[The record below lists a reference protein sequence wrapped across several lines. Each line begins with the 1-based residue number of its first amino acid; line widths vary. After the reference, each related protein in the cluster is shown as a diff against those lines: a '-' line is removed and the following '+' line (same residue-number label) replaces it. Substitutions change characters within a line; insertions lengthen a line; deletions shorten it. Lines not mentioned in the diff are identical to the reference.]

1 MMWRRPLPR
10 VRHNNG
16 RMDNV
21 CHTLVGAALGEAG
34 LKRRT
39 RFGMVTLAIAANL
52 PDIDAGVFFTPF
64 SHVAFRRG
72 WTHGVP
78 AQILLPIA
86 LTLVMLAWDRRR
98 PAQGDGPPARAGW
111 LLALSYLGVL
121 SHVGLDYLNNY
132 GVRLLMPWSGQWFYG
147 DTLFIVDPWLYLTL
161 GGGWW
166 FSRKRAH
173 PAPARAGLG
182 LAAVYVA
189 VLVTLAASSRASVL
203 EQWRAMSG
211 REPRAFMAGPV
222 FLDPFH
228 KQVIVDRGDGY
239 DTGRFSWLSGTLTLT
254 GRVSTLPLDDPD
266 VVVARADRGVA
277 GILVWSRFP
286 HFEIEDGADG
296 RKVVVTDVRFGR
308 FVAAGAVGV
317 PGR

>member
-1 MMWRRPLPR
+1 
-10 VRHNNG
+10 
-16 RMDNV
+16 MDNL

-34 LKRRT
+34 LKHRT
-39 RFGMVTLAIAANL
+39 RFGMLTLAVAANL
-52 PDIDAGVFFTPF
+52 PDIDAAVFFTPF

-78 AQILLPIA
+78 AQIVLPIA
-86 LTLVMLAWDRRR
+86 LTLVLLAWDRRR
-98 PAQGDGPPARAGW
+98 PDQGDGPPARAGW

-166 FSRKRAH
+166 LARRRGHA
-173 PAPARAGLG
+173 APARMGLG
-182 LAAVYVA
+182 VA
-189 VLVTLAASSRASVL
+189 VAYISVMVVLAQSSRASVL
-203 EQWRAMSG
+203 EQWRALSG

-239 DTGRFSWLSGTLTLT
+239 DTGRFSWLSGTLTLA
-254 GRVSTLPLDDPD
+254 GRVSTLPPDDPD
-266 VVVARADRGVA
+266 VVAAKADPEVR

-286 HFEIEDGADG
+286 HFELEDGEGG

-308 FVAAGAVGV
+308 FVAASTVGV